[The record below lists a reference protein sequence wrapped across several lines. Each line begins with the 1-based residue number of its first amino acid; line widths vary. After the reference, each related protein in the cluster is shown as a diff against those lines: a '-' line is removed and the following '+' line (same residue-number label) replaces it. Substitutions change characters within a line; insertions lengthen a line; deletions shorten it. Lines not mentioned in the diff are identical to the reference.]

1 MRVTR
6 DMVHEDLQPYY
17 NRLRGF
23 EAVIKYRWLS
33 KLANG
38 LLKRAVAGKNRG
50 TLNCEQ
56 VYIPSSDGR
65 WQIRARVYKPLQQD
79 RPLPLLIYFHGGGY
93 VLGAPEMSADVLEL
107 SLIHI

>member
-38 LLKRAVAGKNRG
+38 LLKRAVAGKNRD
-50 TLNCEQ
+50 TLNCNE

-65 WQIRARVYKPLQQD
+65 WRINRCNKIVHCRFLFTFMVVAMSWEPQRYQQ
-79 RPLPLLIYFHGGGY
+79 
-93 VLGAPEMSADVLEL
+93 MC
-107 SLIHI
+107 